1 LDDKERAN
9 GGSGTSAQFKET
21 RAEIVNIITTINNTT
36 NKVQDIIKQLASYK
50 QEIKNS
56 NENLKTVRSG
66 MGSSQEDMAKF
77 LQLVYKVENK
87 LYTDN
92 ETGVDLV
99 KLIANSDNLP
109 ITLASDQMLQTTMK
123 QFTNL
128 RESLNND
135 QTEELDNMKKFSK
148 LKNDAEFQLVQYG
161 NQLEQLQQK
170 KNYLLQ
176 FLGLYKKDK
185 IERQQTIAQLFES
198 TK

>member
-1 LDDKERAN
+1 
-9 GGSGTSAQFKET
+9 
-21 RAEIVNIITTINNTT
+21 
-36 NKVQDIIKQLASYK
+36 
-50 QEIKNS
+50 
-56 NENLKTVRSG
+56 

-77 LQLVYKVENK
+77 LQLLYKVENK

-92 ETGVDLV
+92 ETGVDMI

-123 QFTNL
+123 QFTSL
-128 RESLNND
+128 RQSLSDN

-148 LKNDAEFQLVQYG
+148 LKNDAEFELVQYE

-185 IERQQTIAQLFES
+185 IERQQTITQLFES

>member
-1 LDDKERAN
+1 
-9 GGSGTSAQFKET
+9 
-21 RAEIVNIITTINNTT
+21 
-36 NKVQDIIKQLASYK
+36 
-50 QEIKNS
+50 
-56 NENLKTVRSG
+56 

-77 LQLVYKVENK
+77 LQLLYKVENK

-92 ETGVDLV
+92 ETGVDMI

-123 QFTNL
+123 QFTSL
-128 RESLNND
+128 RESLSND

-148 LKNDAEFQLVQYG
+148 LKNDAEFELVQYE

-176 FLGLYKKDK
+176 FLGLYKKNK
-185 IERQQTIAQLFES
+185 IERQQTITQLFES

>member
-1 LDDKERAN
+1 
-9 GGSGTSAQFKET
+9 
-21 RAEIVNIITTINNTT
+21 
-36 NKVQDIIKQLASYK
+36 
-50 QEIKNS
+50 
-56 NENLKTVRSG
+56 

-77 LQLVYKVENK
+77 LQLLYKVENK

-92 ETGVDLV
+92 ETGVDMI

-123 QFTNL
+123 QFGNL
-128 RESLNND
+128 RDSLTND
-135 QTEELDNMKKFSK
+135 QTEQLDNMKKFSK
-148 LKNDAEFQLVQYG
+148 LKNNAENDLLQYG
-161 NQLEQLQQK
+161 KELEQLQQK

-185 IERQQTIAQLFES
+185 IERQQTISQLFES

>member
-1 LDDKERAN
+1 
-9 GGSGTSAQFKET
+9 
-21 RAEIVNIITTINNTT
+21 
-36 NKVQDIIKQLASYK
+36 
-50 QEIKNS
+50 
-56 NENLKTVRSG
+56 

-77 LQLVYKVENK
+77 LQLLYKVENK

-92 ETGVDLV
+92 ETGVDMI

-123 QFTNL
+123 QFTSL
-128 RESLNND
+128 RESLSND

-148 LKNDAEFQLVQYG
+148 LKNDAEFELVQYE

-185 IERQQTIAQLFES
+185 IERQQTITQLFES